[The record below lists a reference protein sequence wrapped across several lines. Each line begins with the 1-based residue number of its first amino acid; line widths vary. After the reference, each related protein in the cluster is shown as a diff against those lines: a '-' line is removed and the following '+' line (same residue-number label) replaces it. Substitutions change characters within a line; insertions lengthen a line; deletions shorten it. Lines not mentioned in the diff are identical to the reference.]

1 MFIFQIAGPTP
12 EQLKKI
18 IVAKKVFPQPVAPN
32 LLTVVE
38 RETIR

>member
-1 MFIFQIAGPTP
+1 MFLFQIDGPNR
-12 EQLKKI
+12 EQLKNI
-18 IVAKKVFPQPVAPN
+18 MVAKKVFPRPVAPN